1 MNELTM
7 RDDDM
12 PDEIEFSKGVRGLHH
27 VSPGAKVVV
36 PASIER
42 GVWEYFSEKA
52 EQTGVAL
59 SELLSEI
66 LRRDIEINEAPK

>member
-1 MNELTM
+1 MTM